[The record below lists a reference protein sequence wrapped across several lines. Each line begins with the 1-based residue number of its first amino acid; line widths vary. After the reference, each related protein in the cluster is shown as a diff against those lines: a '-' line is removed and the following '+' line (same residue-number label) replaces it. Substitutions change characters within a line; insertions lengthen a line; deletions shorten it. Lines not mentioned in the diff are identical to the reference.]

1 MALQKI
7 NFQPGINREGTS
19 YDNEFGWFDCNL
31 VRFRMGRPEK
41 FGGWEKLTNDTYLG
55 TGRALF
61 NWTSLEGTKY
71 LGLGTTFKYYVLE
84 GNNFAD
90 LTPIR
95 ATTTNGIVFA
105 ATNGSST
112 ITATDN
118 AHGAVV
124 NDFVTIAGAASLG
137 GLITADV
144 LNQEY
149 QITSVPS
156 VDTFTFTAT
165 ATANSSDSGNGGSG
179 ADAVYQ
185 INVGLDVFVQGTGWG
200 AGPWSAGTF
209 GSVSSLSAT
218 NQLRLW
224 SHDNF
229 GEDLIINP
237 RAGGIFKWTESSGTS
252 TRAVSLAGISGAN
265 LVPTLGL
272 QVITSEVDRHLVVLG
287 ADPIEGSARSGVLD
301 PMLVAFSD
309 QENELDF
316 EPRNTNTA
324 GSLRLSSGSQI
335 IGAVKARQEIVIFTD
350 SAVYSMQFIGPPFT
364 FGINLI
370 NENTGLVGPNA
381 AVTAPSGV
389 YFMSYDSFYFYNSTV
404 QQLPCTVLD
413 YVFSD
418 INKDQAYKIHAFT
431 NNKHSEVGW
440 YYPSASATEIDRYV
454 IYNYQEKVWYYGQ
467 LNRTAWLDSGV
478 QNYPQ
483 GTANNYLYQHEI
495 GFNDD
500 GAEMTNVF
508 IESSDF
514 DIGDGEQFS
523 FISRVIPDIKFL
535 DSDTGSNINLLT
547 KTRNFP
553 GDTLTTAATSNITST
568 TQQNFIRARGRQAVI
583 RVSSNDGDDG
593 NVGVGWR
600 LGSTRYDI
608 RSDGRR

>member
-41 FGGWEKLTNDTYLG
+41 FGGWQKVVDSSFLG

-61 NWTSLEGTKY
+61 NWTALEGTKY
-71 LGLGTTFKYYVLE
+71 LGIGTTLKYYVLE
-84 GNNFAD
+84 GDSFD
-90 LTPIR
+90 DITPIR

-112 ITATDN
+112 ITATDD

-124 NDFVTIAGAASLG
+124 GDFVTIAGAVSLG
-137 GLITADV
+137 GLITAGV
-144 LNQEY
+144 LNQEH

-156 VDTFTFTAT
+156 LNTFTFTAT
-165 ATANSSDSGNGGSG
+165 ATANASDSGNGGSG

-185 INVGLDVFVQGTGWG
+185 INVGLDTFVQGTGWG

-209 GSVSSLSAT
+209 GSVSSLSSV

-252 TRAVSLAGISGAN
+252 TRAVLISGISGAN
-265 LVPTLGL
+265 LVPTVGL
-272 QVITSEVDRHLVVLG
+272 QVITSEVDRHLIVLG
-287 ADPIEGSARSGVLD
+287 ADPIEGEARSGVID

-335 IGAVKARQEIVIFTD
+335 IGAVKSRQEIIIFTD

-381 AVTAPSGV
+381 AVTAPNGI
-389 YFMSYDSFYFYNSTV
+389 YFMSYDSFYFYNATV

-418 INKDQAYKIHAFT
+418 INKDQAYKITAFT

-440 YYPSASATEIDRYV
+440 YYPSSSSLEIDRYV

-467 LNRTAWLDSGV
+467 LSRTAWLDSGV

-483 GTANNYLYQHEI
+483 AVNDGYLYQHEI

-583 RVSSNDGDDG
+583 RISSNDGDDG

>member
-1 MALQKI
+1 M
-7 NFQPGINREGTS
+7 
-19 YDNEFGWFDCNL
+19 
-31 VRFRMGRPEK
+31 
-41 FGGWEKLTNDTYLG
+41 
-55 TGRALF
+55 
-61 NWTSLEGTKY
+61 
-71 LGLGTTFKYYVLE
+71 
-84 GNNFAD
+84 
-90 LTPIR
+90 
-95 ATTTNGIVFA
+95 
-105 ATNGSST
+105 
-112 ITATDN
+112 
-118 AHGAVV
+118 
-124 NDFVTIAGAASLG
+124 
-137 GLITADV
+137 
-144 LNQEY
+144 
-149 QITSVPS
+149 
-156 VDTFTFTAT
+156 
-165 ATANSSDSGNGGSG
+165 
-179 ADAVYQ
+179 
-185 INVGLDVFVQGTGWG
+185 
-200 AGPWSAGTF
+200 
-209 GSVSSLSAT
+209 
-218 NQLRLW
+218 
-224 SHDNF
+224 
-229 GEDLIINP
+229 
-237 RAGGIFKWTESSGTS
+237 
-252 TRAVSLAGISGAN
+252 
-265 LVPTLGL
+265 PTVGL
-272 QVITSEVDRHLVVLG
+272 QVITSEVDRHLIVLG
-287 ADPIEGSARSGVLD
+287 ADPIEGAARSGVID

-335 IGAVKARQEIVIFTD
+335 IGAVKSRQEIIIFTD

-364 FGINLI
+364 FGINLV

-381 AVTAPSGV
+381 AVTAPNGI
-389 YFMSYDSFYFYNSTV
+389 YFMSYDSFYLYNSTV

-418 INKDQAYKIHAFT
+418 INKDQAYKITAFT

-440 YYPSASATEIDRYV
+440 YYPSSSSLEIDRYV

-467 LNRTAWLDSGV
+467 LSRTAWLDSGV

-483 GTANNYLYQHEI
+483 AVNEGYLYRHEI

-583 RVSSNDGDDG
+583 RISSNDGDDG